1 MRNLIKKILKE
12 SELDWM
18 LSVPSN
24 YNLEIYNF
32 LNQNFKLEEH
42 EYMGTFSGEMIKY
55 KTLTGLDERFNL
67 NFQSKKEILNKIYW
81 FVEDEFPNI
90 DKGLIRKTI
99 RVFLNEQYN

>member
-32 LNQNFKLEEH
+32 LNQNFKLEEY
-42 EYMGTFSGEMIKY
+42 EYIGDFSGEMIKY
-55 KTLTGLDERFNL
+55 RTLTGLDERFNL

-81 FVEDEFPNI
+81 LVEDEFPNI

-99 RVFLNEQYN
+99 RVFLNEKY